1 MNGSF
6 EEINGNKCL
15 TLVSTNESKKNEN
28 VWGTVWDLIRLA
40 VRKSEDYDQKYIKI
54 KFHSDD
60 ELPLNKTIKIPV
72 MITVVRAIFH
82 ENNKYYP
89 QDFFRWIPLWNINNI
104 KILYYDIID
113 VSDELKLI
121 KQGHVGTRVWCLL
134 LLVFLKL

>member
-15 TLVSTNESKKNEN
+15 TLVSTNQSKKNEN

-40 VRKSEDYDQKYIKI
+40 VKKSEDYDQKYIKI
-54 KFHSDD
+54 KFYSDD
-60 ELPLNKTIKIPV
+60 GLPLNKTIKIPV

-89 QDFFRWIPLWNINNI
+89 QDFF
-104 KILYYDIID
+104 
-113 VSDELKLI
+113 
-121 KQGHVGTRVWCLL
+121 
-134 LLVFLKL
+134 

>member
-15 TLVSTNESKKNEN
+15 TLVSTKESKKNEN

-40 VRKSEDYDQKYIKI
+40 VKKSEDYDQKYIKI
-54 KFHSDD
+54 KFYSDD

-72 MITVVRAIFH
+72 MITVVRAIFT

-89 QDFFRWIPLWNINNI
+89 QDFF
-104 KILYYDIID
+104 
-113 VSDELKLI
+113 
-121 KQGHVGTRVWCLL
+121 
-134 LLVFLKL
+134 